1 MGKQA
6 TYRFHVESEDGK
18 TINIDTLTEEERT
31 DIGVW
36 GYQNLVLNLGYEATG
51 EKESE

>member
-6 TYRFHVESEDGK
+6 TYRFHVESENGK
-18 TINIDTLTEEERT
+18 TINIDTLTEEERK
-31 DIGVW
+31 DIGIRAYRNFVT
-36 GYQNLVLNLGYEATG
+36 GLGYEATG